1 MKIAQYQYETC
12 VSDFQ
17 WHVLSR
23 LLPAARRRGRPR
35 TCLRRVLNAIFYV
48 LKSGCPW
55 RMLPKDFPGWKTVY
69 HHFRCWSRSG
79 LLETINTRLRRLL
92 RRLDGKTKEPSAAV
106 IDSQSVR
113 SNAHGGPV
121 GYDAGKKTKGRK
133 RFVCVDTLG
142 WLLGVTTTPAN
153 ITERCGAKELLRPV
167 LRGHRLKKIWADGG
181 FSGSELS
188 GWVRRLSRVT
198 TVEIIKRISTK
209 PGFHVLPKRWVV
221 ERTFAWLVQ
230 HRRLVRDYE
239 QSLHSATAWVF
250 LAMIRVMINRYS

>member
-1 MKIAQYQYETC
+1 MRK
-12 VSDFQ
+12 
-17 WHVLSR
+17 R
-23 LLPAARRRGRPR
+23 
-35 TCLRRVLNAIFYV
+35 
-48 LKSGCPW
+48 K
-55 RMLPKDFPGWKTVY
+55 
-69 HHFRCWSRSG
+69 
-79 LLETINTRLRRLL
+79 TRLRRLL
-92 RRLDGKTKEPSAAV
+92 RRLDGKGKEPSAAV

-133 RFVCVDTLG
+133 RFVCVDILG
-142 WLLGVTTTPAN
+142 WLLGVAITPAN

-188 GWVRRLSRVT
+188 GWVRSLSRVT
-198 TVEIIKRISTK
+198 TVEIIKRISTE